1 MCPLETKKTSWEYGL
16 SVGHPLHLQMEPN
29 KYLEGDDLDART
41 RNQRVVPLGQVGGWT
56 EEQANDN

>member
-1 MCPLETKKTSWEYGL
+1 M